1 MLILPIFKGIFS
13 TTLALGNKVVI
24 DHGQFN
30 ISINQE
36 LIPARYTS
44 NDENEDIQ
52 IYRIKVTRTVV
63 IPPWFSFNVIFLSVG
78 FFISIWASCLAGSNA
93 LVSTFLLSLVTVE

>member
-1 MLILPIFKGIFS
+1 
-13 TTLALGNKVVI
+13 VI

-30 ISINQE
+30 VSINQE
-36 LIPARYTS
+36 LIPASFTS

-63 IPPWFSFNVIFLSVG
+63 CHHTVCNVWKQS
-78 FFISIWASCLAGSNA
+78 
-93 LVSTFLLSLVTVE
+93 